1 MTQSKLSIH
10 VESGDIFYEN
20 YNTGEN
26 FYNFLL
32 TQQNDDAVFIPKKL
46 SCWNTFETYISQFLH
61 VFSIDDIEKYDLYM
75 HKNSK
80 YLFYCFND
88 YIKAYGNG
96 KRKIKHSRKMIDS
109 VGMQNV
115 EEKSKQFLVEKI
127 IHGIEFQ
134 NPYSIMTKKT
144 PEIIETVEHNYKIAR
159 RVYQKLWIDISEL
172 FAEFIRSVDPLN
184 SQDMDDDIK
193 ANGWGIKKN
202 NWRS

>member
-1 MTQSKLSIH
+1 MTQSELSIH

-46 SCWNTFETYISQFLH
+46 SYWNTFETYISQFLH

-88 YIKAYGNG
+88 YIKAYGND

-115 EEKSKQFLVEKI
+115 EEKSKQFLAEKI

-134 NPYSIMTKKT
+134 NPYSIMTEK
-144 PEIIETVEHNYKIAR
+144 NR
-159 RVYQKLWIDISEL
+159 Q
-172 FAEFIRSVDPLN
+172 
-184 SQDMDDDIK
+184 
-193 ANGWGIKKN
+193 N
-202 NWRS
+202 NWNCWTQLQNC